1 MRFSSL
7 SNSQKKIVNY
17 DADLLVNTLNTPSS
31 VDGIEENFGIVFTTF
46 MLVCSWANVRVKSK

>member
-17 DADLLVNTLNTPSS
+17 DANLVENTLNTPSS
-31 VDGIEENFGIVFTTF
+31 VDGIEENFGISFQNF
-46 MLVCSWANVRVKSK
+46 HACLLLGQCKG